1 MRAPVKRLA
10 ESTSAACGLYAWP
23 KHVESQLN
31 AMATFVFRLINPRPT
46 FAQDMTDEERD
57 VMARHAAHWKPYLDS
72 GQMVVFG
79 PILDDTGSWGLGI
92 VEAADEQELRVRRKG
107 PGRHDGHGKDR
118 ARPHAHG
125 IRTRPVNR

>member
-10 ESTSAACGLYAWP
+10 ESTSAACGPYALP

-79 PILDDTGSWGLGI
+79 PILDDTGSWGLAV
-92 VEAADEQELRVRRKG
+92 VEAADEQELRTFAAKDPVVTTGTGKIELGRMLMGFVRG
-107 PGRHDGHGKDR
+107 Q
-118 ARPHAHG
+118 
-125 IRTRPVNR
+125 